1 MEIVQKVRKVPTSR
15 RRQEKPSQV
24 TKPEEVRRI
33 DALGEGLIIFCKLA
47 MYIVTT
53 HCGICGG

>member
-33 DALGEGLIIFCKLA
+33 DALGEWG
-47 MYIVTT
+47 
-53 HCGICGG
+53 